1 MSKSVISIFILY
13 YFHGLQINAVPFLYE
28 VYKFSA
34 RLDIS
39 LSQVYN
45 PLMFILF

>member
-13 YFHGLQINAVPFLYE
+13 YFHGLQISAVPFLYE

-45 PLMFILF
+45 PFMFIFF